1 VTQLAALSK
10 GAFLSAS
17 AKLLSKVIGLIS
29 TLILARLLTPSDFGV
44 IAAVSI
50 ALYFFDVLGNVATEQ
65 YIMQKHRLRSC
76 DLDTAWTINL
86 LLKCFIFVL
95 LAGTSGLIAEFLNK
109 PEIASGLMVVSLI
122 LPLNALKSPSLLQ
135 QKRMVRYGGIFALS
149 VAEKLIAFAT
159 VISAALLLKSFW
171 AFIIADVSACFAGVI
186 LSYLWFRKRPR
197 FRVSA
202 WRQQFTFSSWM
213 LGKNLVGYL
222 RSQADTIFV
231 SRYFASDT
239 LGQYHLSR
247 ELAMM
252 PGHYLLAPALEPIL
266 SALRDTVKIRDYFY
280 QQVSTALIIT
290 LMITLPIAVFISV
303 FSEPIALTLLG
314 NQWSTAGSLLR
325 ILGWLV
331 VYWGVVYVLEITL
344 IAQGNVKEL
353 FVFDMLTLI
362 CILSVLGYAFMTS
375 ADIASVAF
383 YRVIAGVGTTFL
395 LLVIMFH
402 RHLLVTVGVFMW
414 ALLIAGIAGLSAWI
428 VTFVN
433 HMFVTGNNATLYENI
448 FVLGGAGIC
457 FSLLFITAIGGV
469 LMLLKNTKTATQILS
484 IVKASMGR

>member
-1 VTQLAALSK
+1 MTQLAALSK

-65 YIMQKHRLRSC
+65 YIMQKHRLRSG

-86 LLKCFIFVL
+86 LLKSFIFVL

-109 PEIASGLMVVSLI
+109 PEIATGLMVVSLI

-135 QKRMVRYGGIFALS
+135 QKRMVRYSGVFALS
-149 VAEKLIAFAT
+149 VAEKLISFAT

-171 AFIIADVSACFAGVI
+171 AFIIADVTACFAGVI

-197 FRVSA
+197 FKLSA
-202 WRQQFTFSSWM
+202 WREQLTFSSWM

-231 SRYFASDT
+231 SRYFTADT

-280 QQVSTALIIT
+280 QQVSTALVIT
-290 LMITLPIAVFISV
+290 LMISLPIAVFISV
-303 FSEPIALTLLG
+303 FSESIALTLLG
-314 NQWSTAGSLLR
+314 NQWSTAGDVLR
-325 ILGWLV
+325 ILSWLV
-331 VYWGVVYVLEITL
+331 VYWGGVYVLEITL
-344 IAQGNVKEL
+344 IAQGRIKGL
-353 FVFDMLTLI
+353 FVFDMLTLL
-362 CILSVLGYAFMTS
+362 CILAVLGYAFTTS

-383 YRVIAGVGTTFL
+383 YRVVAGVATTL
-395 LLVIMFH
+395 LLF
-402 RHLLVTVGVFMW
+402 LVMYRGYLDMVASVFIW
-414 ALLIAGIAGLSAWI
+414 ALLIAGIAGLSAW
-428 VTFVN
+428 VATFVN
-433 HMFVTGNNATLYENI
+433 HMFVTGDNPTIYENM

-457 FSLLFITAIGGV
+457 FSLLFISAIGGV

-484 IVKASMGR
+484 VVKTSMGR